1 MISVFMVS
9 FDICHGSFVI
19 EKRSISTF
27 SLLLSSV
34 SAILG
39 SGWLFAAYFAGQYAG
54 PAAILSWILGGAA
67 IICIAFVFV
76 EICTLI
82 PISGSS
88 VRIPQFTHGTIISY
102 LFAWIVWLCYM
113 SFIPTETQAVIQ
125 YASFYFP
132 NLTHTSG
139 ALTSHGYIVATFI
152 MLLVSII
159 NTYSIRWLI
168 KFNNFITILKIVV
181 PTGISILLL
190 VLYFSFH
197 KMTHF
202 HSLHF
207 LQHGLHGVVYAVA
220 AGGIIF
226 SFNGFKQAAEMAG
239 EAKNPKKSIPIAIV
253 GSVVICLIMF
263 LLLQTSFFSALLPIN
278 VVNGKIVLS
287 HSASPFA
294 TIISEHHLSWILPLV
309 YVAAIL
315 APLAASMMY
324 CAAAARSLYGMST
337 NGHIPSAFKKLNAFG
352 NPIYSIIAGFGVGMI
367 LFAPLP
373 GWNKMAE
380 FLTSLIAVTY
390 VIGPINLMTLRKQFP
405 NRRAPFH
412 LPFGK
417 IWAAVAFYLCNLFL
431 YWCGWQIISMLG
443 LAIGSGF
450 IFLFAYHLYSRK
462 KQKMELNWFA
472 SLWLW
477 PYLVGLSIISYL
489 GNFQG
494 HNIIPFGW
502 DFVVIAIFSVFIIWC
517 SAIFK
522 LPASKTKEY
531 LDNLNLNTNEE
542 H

>member
-352 NPIYSIIAGFGVGMI
+352 NPIYSIIAGFGVGMNDI
-367 LFAPLP
+367 
-373 GWNKMAE
+373 
-380 FLTSLIAVTY
+380 
-390 VIGPINLMTLRKQFP
+390 
-405 NRRAPFH
+405 
-412 LPFGK
+412 
-417 IWAAVAFYLCNLFL
+417 
-431 YWCGWQIISMLG
+431 
-443 LAIGSGF
+443 
-450 IFLFAYHLYSRK
+450 
-462 KQKMELNWFA
+462 
-472 SLWLW
+472 
-477 PYLVGLSIISYL
+477 
-489 GNFQG
+489 
-494 HNIIPFGW
+494 
-502 DFVVIAIFSVFIIWC
+502 
-517 SAIFK
+517 
-522 LPASKTKEY
+522 
-531 LDNLNLNTNEE
+531 
-542 H
+542 